1 MNPNVGKAFSK
12 GASSVVSRTAKS
24 LVGYNPVRL
33 DVLDKNCEYI
43 QRWFSHTM
51 SNVSMSQFPQ
61 DVIAQNGH
69 QIYEVIAY
77 LSGKRPPGQAN

>member
-51 SNVSMSQFPQ
+51 SNVSMS
-61 DVIAQNGH
+61 
-69 QIYEVIAY
+69 
-77 LSGKRPPGQAN
+77 